1 MDISFDSQ
9 GILTAAAEF
18 QGLDDFGDPGFKAGL
33 AALLATYDQHVDSE
47 ESRQR
52 VYMRVLKVLGAR
64 LRVEQAKK
72 RHPEIAAEQISQ
84 PMILTGLPRTGTSA
98 LFNLLSVDPASRA
111 LLQWETHYPD
121 PVEGLAAG
129 EMDPRHRKLVEKIE
143 AQKAQNPE
151 FQTMHFASADTPE
164 ECVLLHS
171 LAFNGVQLGFE
182 CMLEPYQSWHQSS
195 DLLPMY
201 QYYLELLKMLQWRRP
216 GDRWLL
222 KAPAHM
228 WGLDSLIHVMP
239 DACILWGHR
248 DPLQVIPSISSLT
261 AMAAKMFAGHIPAME
276 KDKLGPLVMEFYA
289 RSLERGIATRS
300 KITAK
305 HFFDYRFKDFVD
317 KPLTLIRDT
326 YDFFK
331 LPLDDDLNNRFTDYI
346 EQHPKGKHGDHRY
359 TFETFGLTEAMI
371 LERFEFYY
379 QHPVYSHYL

>member
-1 MDISFDSQ
+1 MDIGFDSER
-9 GILTAAAEF
+9 ILTAAAEF
-18 QGLDDFGDPGFKAGL
+18 QKLDDFGDPAFKAGL

-47 ESRQR
+47 ASRQR

-72 RHPEIAAEQISQ
+72 NHPDIAEEQIIQ

-98 LFNLLSVDPASRA
+98 LFNLLSSDPASRA

-121 PVEGLAAG
+121 PIEGLAAG

-228 WGLDSLIHVMP
+228 WGLDSLIQVMP

-289 RSLERGIATRS
+289 RSLERGFAARSNIA
-300 KITAK
+300 AK
-305 HFFDYRFKDFVD
+305 HFFDYRFTDFVD
-317 KPLTLIRDT
+317 RPLALIGDA

-331 LPLDDDLNNRFTDYI
+331 LPVDQGLKNRFTDYI

-359 TFETFGLTEAMI
+359 TFESFGLTQAMI
-371 LERFEFYY
+371 LERFDFYY
-379 QHPVYSHYL
+379 QHPVYSQYL

>member
-1 MDISFDSQ
+1 MDISFDSER
-9 GILTAAAEF
+9 ILTAAADF
-18 QGLDDFGDPGFKAGL
+18 QGLDDFGDPAFKAGL
-33 AALLATYDQHVDSE
+33 AALLCTYDSHVNDTA
-47 ESRQR
+47 SRQR

-72 RHPEIAAEQISQ
+72 IHSEIADEKITK

-121 PVEGLAAG
+121 PMEGLSSG

-143 AQKAQNPE
+143 SQRAQNPE

-201 QYYLELLKMLQWRRP
+201 QYYIDLLKMLQWRKP

-261 AMAAKMFAGHIPAME
+261 AMAAKMFAGNIPAMT
-276 KDKLGPLVMEFYA
+276 KDRLGPLVMEFYA
-289 RSLERGIATRS
+289 RSLERGIATRADMPS
-300 KITAK
+300 H
-305 HFFDYRFKDFVD
+305 HFYDYRFIDFVET
-317 KPLTLIRDT
+317 PLSLINGA
-326 YDFFK
+326 YDFFE
-331 LPLDDDLNNRFTDYI
+331 LPMQQSLSRDFSQYI
-346 EQHPKGKHGDHRY
+346 QQHPKGQHGAHRY
-359 TFETFGLTEAMI
+359 SFEEFGLTEAMI
-371 LERFEFYY
+371 LERFDFYY
-379 QHPVYSHYL
+379 QHPQYCQYL

>member
-1 MDISFDSQ
+1 MDISFDSE

-47 ESRQR
+47 DSRQR

-151 FQTMHFASADTPE
+151 FQTMHFKIQCYGFRMTF
-164 ECVLLHS
+164 LKLHD
-171 LAFNGVQLGFE
+171 
-182 CMLEPYQSWHQSS
+182 SS
-195 DLLPMY
+195 
-201 QYYLELLKMLQWRRP
+201 
-216 GDRWLL
+216 
-222 KAPAHM
+222 
-228 WGLDSLIHVMP
+228 
-239 DACILWGHR
+239 
-248 DPLQVIPSISSLT
+248 
-261 AMAAKMFAGHIPAME
+261 
-276 KDKLGPLVMEFYA
+276 EFL
-289 RSLERGIATRS
+289 S
-300 KITAK
+300 
-305 HFFDYRFKDFVD
+305 
-317 KPLTLIRDT
+317 
-326 YDFFK
+326 
-331 LPLDDDLNNRFTDYI
+331 
-346 EQHPKGKHGDHRY
+346 
-359 TFETFGLTEAMI
+359 
-371 LERFEFYY
+371 
-379 QHPVYSHYL
+379 